1 MRPAFSISLHSC
13 IMKKTPPEAQQR
25 YGTARALMAIK
36 TVTAVRTLACPAGG
50 GTGRRSEQLNSIRVQ
65 RQYMSSCR
73 TNEYCGLSTCRSAWY
88 RAQLVGRPGTV
99 GFCLS
104 GNAALRPCSCEGD
117 LRLLFFLRNGTSASG
132 YVAVRPA
139 LAVAATYR
147 I

>member
-13 IMKKTPPEAQQR
+13 MKKTPPEAQQR